1 MDFIMKTLRYRT
13 DGSVKPGILD
23 GENKVRDAT
32 SLVDDWDS
40 STVTVEKIESIISTD
55 LTS

>member
-1 MDFIMKTLRYRT
+1 MKTLRYRT